1 MPAGTTCSAQGLPGT
16 IRIYGTPAEEGG
28 AGKVFMIRAGLFRD
42 VDAVLTWHPGNA
54 NKADMAA
61 LSPLSAAGSDS
72 EAVPHMPRWRQSA
85 ADPLLTV

>member
-61 LSPLSAAGSDS
+61 LSPCRR
-72 EAVPHMPRWRQSA
+72 P
-85 ADPLLTV
+85 DPIQRPCLTCLDGARARPIRS